1 MTTLQ
6 AQRNF
11 FKGKWVFS
19 FLPLL
24 QFKGE
29 SEILL
34 IPLLDVKMS

>member
-1 MTTLQ
+1 MTNLQ
-6 AQRNF
+6 GQCNF

-19 FLPLL
+19 FLLL